1 MTYVKT
7 YPVGLSCLY
16 KTVFMLNQKTVVITG
31 ASSGAGKAIAIEFA
45 QRAHKLVLA
54 ARNMVALEETAEECR
69 AFGAE
74 VKCVQT
80 DVTEPTA
87 LINLA
92 SEADAF
98 GGKIDVWVNNAGILA
113 VGSFTETPL
122 EVTEQV
128 VRTNLLGYIYGAHAV
143 MPYFKKQGHGT
154 LINNISIGGFMAVPY
169 GVGYSA
175 SKFGIRGFSSAL
187 KAELSAFPNIH
198 VCDAYPAFLD
208 SPGIQHAANYTG
220 KALKPAPPVYDP
232 RRLAM
237 AIVSLADH
245 PKSALMVGSMSSLL
259 RFAYGIFPG
268 ITTTLTKAVISTY
281 LKQAK
286 DADKTNGNIFN
297 TLAFGNSVFGGWG
310 LPGKPKAHRKYLAA
324 GLIITSALSLAL
336 LRKHR

>member
-1 MTYVKT
+1 
-7 YPVGLSCLY
+7 
-16 KTVFMLNQKTVVITG
+16 MLNQKTIVITG
-31 ASSGAGKAIAIEFA
+31 ASSGAGKAIALEFA
-45 QRAHKLVLA
+45 IQGHKLVLGS
-54 ARNMVALEETAEECR
+54 RNLVAMEETAEECS

-74 VKCVQT
+74 VKCVTT
-80 DVTEPTA
+80 DVTSATD

-92 SEADAF
+92 AAADDF

-113 VGSFTETPL
+113 VGSFTDTPI

-143 MPYFKKQGHGT
+143 MPYFKKQEYGT
-154 LINNISIGGFMAVPY
+154 LINNISVGGFMPVPY

-187 KAELSAFPNIH
+187 RAELTDFPGIH

-220 KALKPAPPVYDP
+220 KELKPAPPVYDP

-237 AIVSLADH
+237 ATVQLAEK
-245 PKSALMVGSMSSLL
+245 PRPELMIGSVSSLIRL
-259 RFAYGIFPG
+259 AYGVFPG
-268 ITTTLTKAVISTY
+268 ITTRITKAVISTY
-281 LKQAK
+281 LKQARTSE
-286 DADKTNGNIFN
+286 KTNGNIFN
-297 TLAFGNSVFGGWG
+297 TLAFGNAVFGGWG

-324 GLIITSALSLAL
+324 GLLATSALGLML
-336 LRKHR
+336 LKKSR